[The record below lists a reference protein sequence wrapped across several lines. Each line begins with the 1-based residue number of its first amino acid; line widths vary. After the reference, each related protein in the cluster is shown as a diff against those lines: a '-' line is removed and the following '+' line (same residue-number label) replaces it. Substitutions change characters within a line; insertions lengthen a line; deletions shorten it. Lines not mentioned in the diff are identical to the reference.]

1 MRTRYGRYDGGPD
14 PLAPPVDLAEALDA
28 IGEDVMA
35 GYSPERAMREFLRRG
50 ARDQT
55 GLDDLARRVAE
66 RRRELLQRH
75 NLDGT
80 MQEVRELLDR
90 AVLEERKQLA
100 RALDD
105 DARFAEMRIENLPPS
120 TAAAVS
126 ELGDYD
132 WRSPQAREDYERIKD
147 LLGRELLDQ
156 RFAGMKQAL
165 ENATDEDRAA
175 VNEMLQDLNRL
186 LEAHRLGEDTSDMF
200 RDFMDKHGDFFP
212 ENPQNI
218 DELLDAL
225 AQRAAAAQR
234 MRNSMTQEQRDELD
248 ALAQQ
253 AFGSPELMQSLA
265 QLDDNLQALRPGED
279 WGGSE
284 RFDGEQGLGLGDGTG
299 VLQDLAD
306 LDDLADQLSQSYDG
320 ARMDDVDLDK
330 LARQLGDQ
338 SAVDARTLAR
348 LEQALRDT
356 GYLRRGSDGQLR
368 LSPKAMRQ
376 LGQALLRDVAN
387 RMSARQGQRDLRQ
400 AGAAGERSGATRE
413 WAFGDTEP
421 WDVTRT
427 VTNAIVRNAAE
438 GRPLTATTNGDP
450 SEPFLSIRDVEVTET
465 EARTQAAVA
474 LLVDTS
480 FSMAMDGRWV
490 PMKRTALALHH
501 LIRSRFR
508 GDALQVIGF
517 GRHAQVMEIEELT
530 ALDAMWD
537 KGTNLHHALLLAN
550 RHFRKHPHAQ
560 PVLLIVTDGE
570 PTSHLEPDGE
580 VYFAY
585 PPHPLTIAYSV
596 RELDNAGRLGAQT
609 TFFKLGEDPGLGR
622 FIDQMARRVDGRVVA
637 PELDDLGAAVVGSYL
652 GSRDPASHG
661 ASYRDWFGA
670 DSRFLGLIQ
679 LRELAAVAPRAGSC
693 GPTNWQPWPHELAS
707 LAPVGATTDGS
718 RGHFC
723 QLVG

>member
-1 MRTRYGRYDGGPD
+1 MKTHRSRYGPYDGGPD

-28 IGEDVMA
+28 IGQDVMA

-50 ARDQT
+50 GRDQT

-80 MQEVRELLDR
+80 LQEVRELLDH

-100 RALDD
+100 RDTDLDTD
-105 DARFAEMRIENLPPS
+105 DALFRQMRIENLPAS

-126 ELGDYD
+126 ELSDYS
-132 WRSPQAREDYERIKD
+132 WRSREAREDYEKIKD

-156 RFAGMKQAL
+156 RFAGLKDAL

-175 VNEMLQDLNRL
+175 VNEMLRDLNDL
-186 LEAHRLGEDTSDMF
+186 LGAHRRGEDTQQQFD
-200 RDFMDKHGDFFP
+200 DFMDRHGDFFP
-212 ENPQNI
+212 ENPRNV
-218 DELLDAL
+218 DELLDSL

-248 ALAQQ
+248 ALATQ

-265 QLDDNLQALRPGED
+265 ELDSNLQALRPGED

-284 RFDGEQGLGLGDGTG
+284 RFDGEEGLGLGDGTG

-306 LDDLADQLSQSYDG
+306 LDALGEQLSQAYGG
-320 ARMDDVDLDK
+320 ARMDDLDLDR
-330 LARQLGDQ
+330 LARQLGDEA
-338 SAVDARTLAR
+338 AVDARTLQR
-348 LEQALRDT
+348 LERALRDT
-356 GYLRRGSDGQLR
+356 GYMKRGSDGQLR
-368 LSPKAMRQ
+368 LSPRAMRQ
-376 LGQALLRDVAN
+376 LGKALLRDVAN
-387 RMSARQGQRDLRQ
+387 RMSGRQGQRDLRL

-427 VTNAIVRNAAE
+427 VTNAVLRTVSEGGDASGGVRLQI
-438 GRPLTATTNGDP
+438 G
-450 SEPFLSIRDVEVTET
+450 DVEVTET

-490 PMKRTALALHH
+490 PMKRTALALHT
-501 LIRSRFR
+501 LITSRFR
-508 GDALQVIGF
+508 GDALQLIGF
-517 GRHAQVMEIEELT
+517 GRHAEVMQIEQLT

-550 RHFRKHPHAQ
+550 RHFRKHPTAQ

-585 PPHPLTIAYSV
+585 PPHPLTVAYAV
-596 RELDNAGRLGAQT
+596 RELDNSGRLGAQT
-609 TFFKLGEDPGLGR
+609 TFFRLGDDPGLAR
-622 FIDQMARRVDGRVVA
+622 FVDSMARRVDGRVVA

-652 GSRDPASHG
+652 GARGGGSAAGEHYG
-661 ASYRDWFGA
+661 DWYGGRGF
-670 DSRFLGLIQ
+670 
-679 LRELAAVAPRAGSC
+679 
-693 GPTNWQPWPHELAS
+693 W
-707 LAPVGATTDGS
+707 VGD
-718 RGHFC
+718 
-723 QLVG
+723 